1 MKINIIILT
10 LFFFFFSK
18 LNAGQIFIV
27 VKNIEE
33 KVGSIHFA
41 LYDDPDF
48 FPENEGKKIGF
59 KKDAGYVIE
68 HGVLIEDLKE
78 SYYAVAIY
86 HDENSNNKFDTFF
99 AIPQEKYGFSNNAP
113 VYFGP
118 PSFEDASFFVKDEG
132 MIKIEINLR

>member
-1 MKINIIILT
+1 MKINIIILA

-18 LNAGQIFIV
+18 LSAGQIFIV

-33 KVGSIHFA
+33 KVGHIHFA

-48 FPENEGKKIGF
+48 FPENEGKRIGF
-59 KKDAGYVIE
+59 KKDAKYVTE
-68 HGVLIEDLKE
+68 HGVLIENLKE

-86 HDENSNNKFDTFF
+86 HDKNSNNQFDTFF
-99 AIPQEKYGFSNNAP
+99 AIPQEKYGFSNDAP

-118 PSFEDASFFVKDEG
+118 PSFEEASFFVKNEG
-132 MIKIEINLR
+132 MTKIEINLR

>member
-1 MKINIIILT
+1 MKINITILS

-18 LNAGQIFIV
+18 LNAGQVLIV
-27 VKNIEE
+27 IKNIEE

-59 KKDAGYVIE
+59 KKDAEYVIE
-68 HGVLIEDLKE
+68 HGVLIENLKE
-78 SYYAVAIY
+78 SYYAVAVY
-86 HDENSNNKFDTFF
+86 HDKNSNNQFDTFF

-113 VYFGP
+113 VFFGP
-118 PSFEDASFFVKDEG
+118 PSFEEASFFVKDEG
-132 MIKIEINLR
+132 MTKIEINLR

>member
-18 LNAGQIFIV
+18 LNAGQIFII

-41 LYDDPDF
+41 LYDDPYF
-48 FPENEGKKIGF
+48 FPENDGKKIGF
-59 KKDAGYVIE
+59 KKDAKEVFE
-68 HGVLIEDLKE
+68 QGVLIKDLKE
-78 SYYAVAIY
+78 SHYAIAIY
-86 HDENSNNKFDTFF
+86 HDKNSNDQFDTFF

-113 VYFGP
+113 VFLGP
-118 PSFEDASFFVKDEG
+118 PSFEEASFFVKNDG
-132 MIKIEINLR
+132 MTKIEINLR

>member
-41 LYDDPDF
+41 LYDDADF
-48 FPENEGKKIGF
+48 FPDNEGKKIGF
-59 KKDAGYVIE
+59 KKDVKEVIE
-68 HGVLIEDLKE
+68 G
-78 SYYAVAIY
+78 
-86 HDENSNNKFDTFF
+86 ENTFPKRQYQTCCF
-99 AIPQEKYGFSNNAP
+99 Y
-113 VYFGP
+113 
-118 PSFEDASFFVKDEG
+118 
-132 MIKIEINLR
+132 L

>member
-41 LYDDPDF
+41 LYDDADF
-48 FPENEGKKIGF
+48 FPDNEGKKIGF
-59 KKDAGYVIE
+59 AARTNEKQIGKKIKIAPFYF
-68 HGVLIEDLKE
+68 LSLLW
-78 SYYAVAIY
+78 YYHI
-86 HDENSNNKFDTFF
+86 HMC
-99 AIPQEKYGFSNNAP
+99 
-113 VYFGP
+113 
-118 PSFEDASFFVKDEG
+118 SFFV
-132 MIKIEINLR
+132 ICHHLFRVLC

>member
-1 MKINIIILT
+1 MKINIIILA

-33 KVGSIHFA
+33 KVGHIHFA

-48 FPENEGKKIGF
+48 FPENEGKRIGF
-59 KKDAGYVIE
+59 KKDTKDVIE
-68 HGVLIEDLKE
+68 HGVLIENLKE

-86 HDENSNNKFDTFF
+86 HDKNSNNQFDTFF
-99 AIPQEKYGFSNNAP
+99 AIPQEKYGFSNDAP

-118 PSFEDASFFVKDEG
+118 PSFEEASFFVKNEG
-132 MIKIEINLR
+132 MTKIEINLR

>member
-41 LYDDPDF
+41 LYDNPDF
-48 FPENEGKKIGF
+48 FPENVGKKIGF
-59 KKDAGYVIE
+59 KKNAGEVI
-68 HGVLIEDLKE
+68 
-78 SYYAVAIY
+78 
-86 HDENSNNKFDTFF
+86 
-99 AIPQEKYGFSNNAP
+99 
-113 VYFGP
+113 
-118 PSFEDASFFVKDEG
+118 
-132 MIKIEINLR
+132 

>member
-1 MKINIIILT
+1 MKINIIILI

-41 LYDDPDF
+41 LYDNPDF

-59 KKDAGYVIE
+59 KKDAEYVIE
-68 HGVLIEDLKE
+68 NGVLIENLKE

-86 HDENSNNKFDTFF
+86 HDKNSNNQFDTFF

-113 VYFGP
+113 VFFGP
-118 PSFEDASFFVKDEG
+118 PSFEEASFFVQHEG
-132 MIKIEINLR
+132 MTKIEINLR

>member
-48 FPENEGKKIGF
+48 FPDNEGKKIGF
-59 KKDAGYVIE
+59 KKDVKEVIE
-68 HGVLIEDLKE
+68 HGVLIEDLEE
-78 SYYAVAIY
+78 SYYAIAIY
-86 HDENSNNKFDTFF
+86 HDKNSNNKFDTFLQSLKKDMVLV
-99 AIPQEKYGFSNNAP
+99 IMHQ
-113 VYFGP
+113 
-118 PSFEDASFFVKDEG
+118 FFLAHLHLK
-132 MIKIEINLR
+132 KLLFL

>member
-41 LYDDPDF
+41 LYDDADF
-48 FPENEGKKIGF
+48 FPDNEGKKIGF
-59 KKDAGYVIE
+59 KKDVKEVIE
-68 HGVLIEDLKE
+68 HGLSL
-78 SYYAVAIY
+78 
-86 HDENSNNKFDTFF
+86 
-99 AIPQEKYGFSNNAP
+99 
-113 VYFGP
+113 
-118 PSFEDASFFVKDEG
+118 ASEYWP
-132 MIKIEINLR
+132 ELS

>member
-18 LNAGQIFIV
+18 SNAGQIFIV

-33 KVGSIHFA
+33 KVGLIHFA

-48 FPENEGKKIGF
+48 FPENKGKKIGF
-59 KKDAGYVIE
+59 KKDAKDVID

-78 SYYAVAIY
+78 SYYAIAIF
-86 HDENSNNKFDTFF
+86 HDKNSNDQFDTFF
-99 AIPQEKYGFSNNAP
+99 SIPQERYGFSNNAP
-113 VYFGP
+113 VFFGP
-118 PSFEDASFFVKDEG
+118 PSFEEASFFVKNEG
-132 MIKIEINLR
+132 MTKIEIDLR

>member
-41 LYDDPDF
+41 LYDDADF
-48 FPENEGKKIGF
+48 FPDNEGKKIGF
-59 KKDAGYVIE
+59 KKDVNEVNPVCPTCNDARMELRVRKN
-68 HGVLIEDLKE
+68 D
-78 SYYAVAIY
+78 
-86 HDENSNNKFDTFF
+86 NTKFWGCYRFP
-99 AIPQEKYGFSNNAP
+99 ACKGSKKY
-113 VYFGP
+113 
-118 PSFEDASFFVKDEG
+118 EG
-132 MIKIEINLR
+132 SL

>member
-41 LYDDPDF
+41 LYDGPDF
-48 FPENEGKKIGF
+48 FPENDGKKIGF
-59 KKDAGYVIE
+59 KKDAKEVFE
-68 HGVLIEDLKE
+68 QGVYIKDLKE
-78 SYYAVAIY
+78 SHYAIAIY
-86 HDENSNNKFDTFF
+86 HDKNSNDRFDTFF
-99 AIPQEKYGFSNNAP
+99 AIPQERYGFSNNAP
-113 VYFGP
+113 VFLGP
-118 PSFEDASFFVKDEG
+118 PSFEEASFFVKNDG
-132 MIKIEINLR
+132 MTKIEINLR